1 MLRVYRGPSSGN
13 VKTKPLVNRD
23 TVQRMSG
30 DEEKVSPPLGGL
42 PPPPPPA
49 TAPMPPPP
57 GEMPPPP
64 APAAPIPPP
73 PAPVAAMPPPP
84 TEMPPPPPAAPMPP
98 PPAEIPPPAPAAPMP
113 PPPAEIPPPAP
124 AAAMPPPP
132 AEIPPPASAAAMP
145 PPPTEIPPPQSTSSR
160 IDLSAMRTSGSGN
173 LNTDQMY
180 GHIDR
185 IATGNVGTLLDRFSN
200 RFGSDL
206 DREIIVLRKKEQQ
219 AMREVKPTVEL
230 LSVPGD
236 TEDVQDEID
245 EMDSDLE
252 FSTSELESLKTRIE
266 DRIRPLKKR
275 FDEAKKKRKTA
286 EVRKIQPEL
295 KQMVEDR
302 KLVIAALEGD
312 ADPEEIEEL
321 LDEYSE
327 DVEIEIEE
335 KAEESSEDDGD
346 FVAFVELANELLGMM
361 PSDFQTSFLDGSSF
375 DFYKQV
381 FTSPEDSDEDERGRF
396 VDLINNELSSAPE
409 EVLVRLKQDIDLARR
424 VKERYG

>member
-1 MLRVYRGPSSGN
+1 MPTTPTEL
-13 VKTKPLVNRD
+13 
-23 TVQRMSG
+23 
-30 DEEKVSPPLGGL
+30 
-42 PPPPPPA
+42 PPPA
-49 TAPMPPPP
+49 T
-57 GEMPPPP
+57 EL
-64 APAAPIPPP
+64 
-73 PAPVAAMPPPP
+73 
-84 TEMPPPPPAAPMPP
+84 
-98 PPAEIPPPAPAAPMP
+98 
-113 PPPAEIPPPAP
+113 
-124 AAAMPPPP
+124 
-132 AEIPPPASAAAMP
+132 
-145 PPPTEIPPPQSTSSR
+145 PPPQSTSSR
-160 IDLSAMRTSGSGN
+160 INLGGMRTSDSRDVN
-173 LNTDQMY
+173 KDQMY

-245 EMDSDLE
+245 EIDSGLE
-252 FSTSELESLKTRIE
+252 FSKSELESLKTQIE

-275 FDEAKKKRKTA
+275 FDAAKKKRNTA
-286 EVRKIQPEL
+286 EVRKLQPEL

-302 KLVIAALEGD
+302 KIVIAALEGD
-312 ADPEEIEEL
+312 TNLEEIEEL

-327 DVEIEIEE
+327 EVEIEEE
-335 KAEESSEDDGD
+335 VVESSEDDGD

-361 PSDFQTSFLDGSSF
+361 PSDFQTSFLAGSSF